1 MVWYG
6 TAVYECWPFWHEA
19 AHSLGISGDM
29 DMIAQPLRTLGR
41 SSPLNWRG
49 ALLSLDR
56 AAAVCVAALIAVAAA
71 IPDERDDTRNAARGA
86 MGTARAPI
94 SAPGRETAFGAYLG
108 APYHYPS
115 DYKLQ
120 QAGRH
125 DATIKKVE
133 WYTLP
138 FDNPLYYGARI
149 QQWFANGRTGS
160 MIDFVHSKAY
170 APLQEDAKFEGTID
184 GKPVPESA
192 KIGDFFKRLEFTHGH
207 NMLTLNG
214 LVRFAG
220 FSARLLPYAGLGAG
234 ISLPHSEMHL
244 ATDPARTYEYQYAGP
259 TAQALFGI
267 EFRSRTGS
275 VFLEYKFTIA
285 DYRAPVT
292 HRDGSWLPIDMW
304 RQFSRWWSGTE
315 PPGGW
320 GETRLTSHQVVGGF
334 LVRFVPAGT
343 AAAAP

>member
-1 MVWYG
+1 
-6 TAVYECWPFWHEA
+6 
-19 AHSLGISGDM
+19 M
-29 DMIAQPLRTLGR
+29 DLIAQPRWTLGR
-41 SSPLNWRG
+41 IAPLRG
-49 ALLSLDR
+49 RSAMRSLEQASAVCAAALLI
-56 AAAVCVAALIAVAAA
+56 VATAM
-71 IPDERDDTRNAARGA
+71 PDERDDVDNAART
-86 MGTARAPI
+86 TASTPLTAI

-133 WYTLP
+133 WYTHP
-138 FDNPLYYGARI
+138 FENPLYYGARI
-149 QQWFANGRTGS
+149 QRWFANGRTGT

-170 APLQEDAKFEGTID
+170 APLKEDAKFEGTID
-184 GKPVPESA
+184 GKPVPETA

-214 LVRFAG
+214 LVRFGG
-220 FSARLLPYAGLGAG
+220 FSTRLLPYAGLGAG

-244 ATDPARTYEYQYAGP
+244 ATDPARTYEYQYTGP
-259 TAQALFGI
+259 TAQALFGL
-267 EFRSRTGS
+267 EFRTRTGS
-275 VFLEYKFTIA
+275 VFVEYKFTIA

-292 HRDGSWLPIDMW
+292 HRDGSLLPIDLW
-304 RQFSRWWSGTE
+304 NQFSRWWSGAE

-343 AAAAP
+343 AAAQ

>member
-1 MVWYG
+1 M
-6 TAVYECWPFWHEA
+6 AVTT
-19 AHSLGISGDM
+19 
-29 DMIAQPLRTLGR
+29 LRRITLNGGAGFD
-41 SSPLNWRG
+41 WRG

-56 AAAVCVAALIAVAAA
+56 TAAVCAAALIAVAAA
-71 IPDERDDTRNAARGA
+71 MPEERDDTGDAARGA
-86 MGTARAPI
+86 MGTARVPI

-125 DATIKKVE
+125 DATIKKIE
-133 WYTLP
+133 WYTRP

-149 QQWFANGRTGS
+149 QQWFANGRTGT

-170 APLQEDAKFEGTID
+170 APLKEDAKFEGTID
-184 GKPVPESA
+184 GKPVPETA

-244 ATDPARTYEYQYAGP
+244 ATDPARTYEYQYTGP

-267 EFRSRTGS
+267 EFRTRTGS

-292 HRDGSWLPIDMW
+292 HRDGSWLPIDLW
-304 RQFSRWWSGTE
+304 NQFSRWWSGAE

>member
-1 MVWYG
+1 M
-6 TAVYECWPFWHEA
+6 AVTG
-19 AHSLGISGDM
+19 LRRISIDGSAVFD
-29 DMIAQPLRTLGR
+29 
-41 SSPLNWRG
+41 WRG
-49 ALLSLDR
+49 TFLNEDR
-56 AAAVCVAALIAVAAA
+56 VASVGAAVLLIVAAA
-71 IPDERDDTRNAARGA
+71 MPEERDDAGSIARVA
-86 MGTARAPI
+86 TSKPPFTI
-94 SAPGRETAFGAYLG
+94 NAPGRETAFGAYLG

-115 DYKLQ
+115 DYRLQ

-133 WYTLP
+133 WYTKP
-138 FDNPLYYGARI
+138 FDSPLYYGARI
-149 QQWFANGRTGS
+149 QQWFANGRTGT
-160 MIDFVHSKAY
+160 MIDFTHSKAY
-170 APLQEDAKFEGTID
+170 APLNEDAKFEGTID
-184 GKPVPESA
+184 SKRVPETA

-234 ISLPHSEMHL
+234 ISLPHSEIHL
-244 ATDPARTYEYQYAGP
+244 ASDPARTYEYQYTGP
-259 TAQALFGI
+259 TAQALVGL
-267 EFRSRTGS
+267 EFRTRTGS

-292 HRDGSWLPIDMW
+292 HRDGSWLPIDLW
-304 RQFSRWWSGTE
+304 NQFSRWWSGAE

-320 GETRLTSHQVVGGF
+320 GETRLTSHQVAGGF

-343 AAAAP
+343 PAAAAP

>member
-1 MVWYG
+1 MAV
-6 TAVYECWPFWHEA
+6 TALRRITLDGCA
-19 AHSLGISGDM
+19 AFD
-29 DMIAQPLRTLGR
+29 
-41 SSPLNWRG
+41 WRG
-49 ALLSLDR
+49 AFLNLDR
-56 AAAVCVAALIAVAAA
+56 VASVGAAALLIVAAA
-71 IPDERDDTRNAARGA
+71 MPEERDDGGSAARVA
-86 MGTARAPI
+86 ASKPPFTI
-94 SAPGRETAFGAYLG
+94 SLPGRETTFGAYLG

-133 WYTLP
+133 WYTKP
-138 FDNPLYYGARI
+138 FENPLYYGARI
-149 QQWFANGRTGS
+149 QRWFANGRTGT
-160 MIDFVHSKAY
+160 MIDFTHSKAY
-170 APLQEDAKFEGTID
+170 APLTEDAKFEGTID
-184 GKPVPESA
+184 RKPVPETA

-214 LVRFAG
+214 LVRVAG

-244 ATDPARTYEYQYAGP
+244 ASDPARTYEYQYTGP
-259 TAQALFGI
+259 TAQALVGL
-267 EFRSRTGS
+267 EFRTRTGS

-292 HRDGSWLPIDMW
+292 HRDGSLLPIDLW
-304 RQFSRWWSGTE
+304 NQFSRWWSGAE

-320 GETRLTSHQVVGGF
+320 GETRLTSHQAIVGF
-334 LVRFVPAGT
+334 LVRYVPAGT
-343 AAAAP
+343 PAATP

>member
-1 MVWYG
+1 MDLIGQRRPALSRISLLDRRVAMLSLER
-6 TAVYECWPFWHEA
+6 TAAVCA
-19 AHSLGISGDM
+19 
-29 DMIAQPLRTLGR
+29 
-41 SSPLNWRG
+41 G
-49 ALLSLDR
+49 ALMIVAAAMPGDREEVGNAVR
-56 AAAVCVAALIAVAAA
+56 AAA
-71 IPDERDDTRNAARGA
+71 
-86 MGTARAPI
+86 GTPLTAI

-133 WYTLP
+133 WYTQP

-149 QQWFANGRTGS
+149 QRWFANGRTGS

-170 APLQEDAKFEGTID
+170 APLTEDAKFEGMID
-184 GKPVPESA
+184 GKPVPETA

-234 ISLPHSEMHL
+234 VSLPHSEMHL
-244 ATDPARTYEYQYAGP
+244 ATDPARTYEYQYTGP
-259 TAQALFGI
+259 TAQALFGL
-267 EFRSRTGS
+267 EFRTRTGS

-292 HRDGSWLPIDMW
+292 HRDGSLLPIDLW
-304 RQFSRWWSGTE
+304 NQVSRWWSGAE

-343 AAAAP
+343 TAAP